1 MPVTPPP
8 VKGTQGYRKSN
19 LNWPESEPQVN
30 LCPIGCVNRFRLWT
44 NLLLEKLI
52 VEIGKLLYERSYVVS
67 SDGNVSVRL
76 DENTVLAT
84 PTMTCKGRMTE
95 DCLALTDM
103 DGKPLSDKRASSELA
118 MHLLIYK
125 MRPDIKAVCHA
136 HPPHGTAFAVAG
148 LAIDKPI
155 LSEVILTLGCVPL
168 TDYGTPSTNELTE
181 AMKPFVTHH
190 NALLMANHGAV
201 AYGEDLWQ
209 SFDRLETLEH
219 SKDCNLGKS
228 SAVQMTCR
236 RMQLKSSF
244 RSEKRRGTSRKTPA
258 VRLRGYLHDANIRGN
273 GRELSVKVR
282 SNGGKIS
289 FTREELIELLSQAAK
304 LG

>member
-1 MPVTPPP
+1 MD
-8 VKGTQGYRKSN
+8 
-19 LNWPESEPQVN
+19 ESQA
-30 LCPIGCVNRFRLWT
+30 R
-44 NLLLEKLI
+44 KLI
-52 VEIGKLLYERSYVVS
+52 VEIGDLLYDRSYVVS

-76 DENTVLAT
+76 DEDRVLAT

-95 DCLALTDM
+95 ECLALTDM
-103 DGKPLSDKRASSELA
+103 EGRPLGDRKASSELA

-125 MRPDIKAVCHA
+125 ERPDIRAVCHA
-136 HPPHGTAFAVAG
+136 HPPHGTAFAVAA

-168 TDYGTPSTNELTE
+168 TDYGTPSTSELTE
-181 AMKPFVTHH
+181 AMRPFVKHH

-209 SFDRLETLEH
+209 AFDRLETLEH
-219 SKDCNLGKS
+219 TAKIAILAKALGG
-228 SAVQMTCR
+228 AND
-236 RMQLKSSF
+236 LPADAI
-244 RSEKRRGTSRKTPA
+244 EKLVNIREKAGYLTDAARCQA
-258 VRLRGYLHDANIRGN
+258 CGYLHDTGISC
-273 GRELSVKVR
+273 EMDVKYPTPSG
-282 SNGGKIS
+282 SNGAKIS